1 MTKVAVLDDWQGVAK
16 TSADWSPLQA
26 RAEVVFFAKAFDN
39 EDDAARQLADF
50 DIVLSMRERTP
61 LPGSLIN
68 RLPKLRM
75 LGMTGARNASLDTP
89 ACTARGVVVCSTAG
103 GGNSEAATAELAL
116 GLLIAAARAIPAG
129 DANIRAGKFQ
139 EGVPVGYALQG
150 KTMGVIGLGRL
161 GSHMARY
168 CKALNMNL
176 LAWSQNMTP
185 DRAQA
190 AGATMV
196 SKEELL
202 SRSDAVSIHLVL
214 SDRTRGLI
222 GAADLARMKPGAILV
237 NTSRGPIVDE
247 KALIEAVSRGKDRG
261 RAGCVRPRAAAGEPS
276 AAHRAQRGDDAASG
290 LWRAGD
296 VGGILSAERGER
308 AGVPRR
314 QAGAG
319 DQSGGAGEGRLMR
332 RNICHCEER
341 SDAAIPIIVA
351 QLDGDCF
358 VASLLAMTWAGVL
371 PGCPAPVETLP
382 PGRRR

>member
-39 EDDAARQLADF
+39 EDDAAAKLADF

-75 LGMTGARNASLDTP
+75 LGMTGARNASLDTA
-89 ACTARGVVVCSTAG
+89 ACTARGVVVCNTSG

-129 DANIRAGKFQ
+129 HQNIREGKFQ
-139 EGVPVGYALQG
+139 EGVPVGYVLAG

-168 CKALNMNL
+168 CKALNMEL
-176 LAWSQNMTP
+176 LAWSQNLTA
-185 DRAQA
+185 DKAQS

-196 SKEELL
+196 PKEELL

-222 GAADLARMKPGAILV
+222 TGADLARMKPGAILV

-247 KALIEAVSRGKDRG
+247 KSLIEAVQ
-261 RAGCVRPRAAAGEPS
+261 A
-276 AAHRAQRGDDAASG
+276 
-290 LWRAGD
+290 
-296 VGGILSAERGER
+296 
-308 AGVPRR
+308 RR
-314 QAGAG
+314 
-319 DQSGGAGEGRLMR
+319 
-332 RNICHCEER
+332 
-341 SDAAIPIIVA
+341 IVA
-351 QLDGDCF
+351 ALDVFDREPLPANHPFRSAPNVVMTPHLGYGVQETWVNF
-358 VASLLAMTWAGVL
+358 YPQSIENALAFLEGK
-371 PGCPAPVETLP
+371 PVRVTNPEALTKP
-382 PGRRR
+382 

>member
-26 RAEVVFFAKAFDN
+26 RAEVVFFPKAFEN

-61 LPGSLIN
+61 LPGSLID

-75 LGMTGARNASLDTP
+75 LGMTGARNASLDTA
-89 ACTARGVVVCSTAG
+89 ACTARGIVVCNTTG

-150 KTMGVIGLGRL
+150 KTLGVIGLGRL

-168 CKALNMNL
+168 GKALNMNL

-185 DRAQA
+185 EKAQA

-202 SRSDAVSIHLVL
+202 TRSDAVSIHLVL

-222 GAADLARMKPGAILV
+222 GTPDIARMKSGAILV

-247 KALIEAVSRGKDRG
+247 KALIEAVQARRIVAALDVFDREPLP
-261 RAGCVRPRAAAGEPS
+261 ANHPLRAAPNVVMTPHLGY
-276 AAHRAQRGDDAASG
+276 
-290 LWRAGD
+290 
-296 VGGILSAERGER
+296 
-308 AGVPRR
+308 GVHETWQGFYP
-314 QAGAG
+314 
-319 DQSGGAGEGRLMR
+319 QSLENAL
-332 RNICHCEER
+332 
-341 SDAAIPIIVA
+341 AF
-351 QLDGDCF
+351 LDGK
-358 VASLLAMTWAGVL
+358 
-371 PGCPAPVETLP
+371 PVRVTNPEAL
-382 PGRRR
+382 GKRA

>member
-1 MTKVAVLDDWQGVAK
+1 MTKVAVLDDWQGVAR

-39 EDDAARQLADF
+39 EDDAGRQLADF

-89 ACTARGVVVCSTAG
+89 ACTARGIVVCSTSG

-116 GLLIAAARAIPAG
+116 GLLVAAARAIAVG

-139 EGVPVGYALQG
+139 EGVPVGYTLAG
-150 KTMGVIGLGRL
+150 KTMGIIGLGRL

-185 DRAQA
+185 EKAQA

-202 SRSDAVSIHLVL
+202 SRSDAISIHLVL

-222 GAADLARMKPGAILV
+222 GAADIARMKSGAILV
-237 NTSRGPIVDE
+237 NTSRGPIIDE
-247 KALIEAVSRGKDRG
+247 KALIEAVQ
-261 RAGCVRPRAAAGEPS
+261 A
-276 AAHRAQRGDDAASG
+276 
-290 LWRAGD
+290 
-296 VGGILSAERGER
+296 
-308 AGVPRR
+308 RR
-314 QAGAG
+314 
-319 DQSGGAGEGRLMR
+319 
-332 RNICHCEER
+332 
-341 SDAAIPIIVA
+341 IVA
-351 QLDGDCF
+351 ALDVFDREPLPANHPLRIAPNTVMTPHLGYGVHETWQGFYPQSVENALAFLDGK
-358 VASLLAMTWAGVL
+358 
-371 PGCPAPVETLP
+371 PVRVTNPETL
-382 PGRRR
+382 GKR